1 MRRKVLVFVSAAA
14 VLGPLVGTL
23 VIRSASAIDGA
34 RTITVIAPD
43 TEQREL
49 DFRPRGPSQ
58 GDLLVFAGP
67 LRNAANTRTIGRID
81 GTCVTTSN
89 PAGADQERR
98 NCVITSSFDRAD
110 APGAEIAVQGVG
122 RVEAEDV
129 LMAVTGGTRNFQ
141 NVRGEA
147 LVDYTTT
154 GQITIT
160 YSLIP

>member
-14 VLGPLVGTL
+14 VLGLLVGTL
-23 VIRSASAIDGA
+23 AVRSASAITTA

-43 TEQREL
+43 TEQRRI
-49 DFRPRGPSQ
+49 DVKPKGPSQ

-89 PAGADQERR
+89 PAGPEEERR
-98 NCVITSSFDRAD
+98 QCTITSSFDRPTP
-110 APGAEIAVQGVG
+110 PGAEITITGVG
-122 RVEAEDV
+122 RVLAEDV
-129 LMAVTGGTRNFQ
+129 LMAVAGGTRDFQ
-141 NVRGEA
+141 NARGQA

-154 GQITIT
+154 GQLTIT

>member
-1 MRRKVLVFVSAAA
+1 MRRKLAVFISAASILGLLAGLLVF
-14 VLGPLVGTL
+14 
-23 VIRSASAIDGA
+23 RSASAIDSA

-43 TEQREL
+43 TEQRRL
-49 DFRPRGPSQ
+49 DFGPKGPSQ

-67 LRNAANTRTIGRID
+67 LRNAANTRTVGRID

-89 PAGADQERR
+89 PAGPEEERHHC
-98 NCVITSSFDRAD
+98 NITSSFDRAQP
-110 APGAEIAVQGVG
+110 PGAEIAIQGVG
-122 RVEAEDV
+122 RVLAEDV

-141 NVRGEA
+141 NARGQA

>member
-14 VLGPLVGTL
+14 VLGLLVGTL
-23 VIRSASAIDGA
+23 VFRSASAITTA

-43 TEQREL
+43 TEQSRI
-49 DFRPRGPSQ
+49 DVKPKGPSQ

-89 PAGADQERR
+89 PAGPQEERHH
-98 NCVITSSFDRAD
+98 CTIATSFDRRNP
-110 APGAEIAVQGVG
+110 PGAEIAIQGVG
-122 RVEAEDV
+122 RVLAEDV
-129 LMAVTGGTRNFQ
+129 LMAVTGGTRDFQ
-141 NVRGEA
+141 NVRGQA
-147 LVDYTTT
+147 LIDYTTT

-160 YSLIP
+160 YSLLP

>member
-1 MRRKVLVFVSAAA
+1 MRKKLAVFISAASI
-14 VLGPLVGTL
+14 LGLLAGLMVF
-23 VIRSASAIDGA
+23 RSASAIDSA

-43 TEQREL
+43 TEQRRL
-49 DFRPRGPSQ
+49 DFRPKGPSQ

-89 PAGADQERR
+89 PAGPEEERHH
-98 NCVITSSFDRAD
+98 CTITSSFDRANP
-110 APGAEIAVQGVG
+110 PGAEIAIQGVG
-122 RVEAEDV
+122 RVLAEDV

-141 NVRGEA
+141 NVRGQA
-147 LVDYTTT
+147 LVDYTTA

-160 YSLIP
+160 YNLIP